1 MKIPLLFFFF
11 FSLDNNFGFSFASL
25 IKRVENS
32 NMEVSLR
39 SFIDTVGRKKGNL
52 EIMARQ
58 KDQSGLGHS
67 GGSHESVESIFL
79 QPMLGGFDLR

>member
-1 MKIPLLFFFF
+1 
-11 FSLDNNFGFSFASL
+11 
-25 IKRVENS
+25 
-32 NMEVSLR
+32 MEVSLR